1 MKIPKSRKRFCP
13 KCKKHTAH
21 TVSQAK
27 SAGRSKKHPMSKGSR
42 NRMRRRGLDRGYGNQ
57 GKISRGAISS
67 FKRTGAKTSK
77 KVDLRFKCKECSKT
91 SVQSSGFRVK
101 RPEFK

>member
-13 KCKKHTAH
+13 KCKKHTTQ

-27 SAGRSKKHPMSKGSR
+27 SAGRNKTHPMSFGSR
-42 NRMRRRGLDRGYGNQ
+42 TRMKRRGLDRGFGNK
-57 GKISRGAISS
+57 GKTSRGAISS

-77 KVDLRFKCKECSKT
+77 KVDLRFKCKECGKIA
-91 SVQSSGFRVK
+91 VQAQGFRAK
-101 RPEFK
+101 KTEFK